1 MVMILTED
9 VLAICPVLCDVQSD
23 QLSSL
28 SYVNMI
34 LSEHK
39 GTPFQPFSTADTP
52 EVSNLFLLSQWAFIL
67 CSVCVCHQDGLCGD
81 E

>member
-1 MVMILTED
+1 MILIED

-39 GTPFQPFSTADTP
+39 GTPFQSFSTADTP
-52 EVSNLFLLSQWAFIL
+52 EMSNLVLFSQWAFIL
-67 CSVCVCHQDGLCGD
+67 CSICVFPQDGLWGD

>member
-1 MVMILTED
+1 MILIED

-39 GTPFQPFSTADTP
+39 GTPFQSFSTADTP
-52 EVSNLFLLSQWAFIL
+52 EMSNLFLFSQWAFIL
-67 CSVCVCHQDGLCGD
+67 CSVCVCPQDGLWGD